1 MDKSERL
8 RVLNALTEHIASGTT
23 ADAGGIMRVPMSDF
37 TCPQLFTQEQDVF
50 FRHTPLCMGLSSEL
64 PEPNTYWSDN
74 ATGIP
79 ILMVRDGEG
88 NFRAYANV
96 CRHRGSKVVPEG
108 SGSKKSFT
116 CPFHA
121 WTYGID
127 GRLLKVYKDSHFGD
141 VSSMNLS
148 LIALPS
154 AELHGT
160 LWVRPTQGDPVDED
174 ECLAGLQ
181 DDLVHWNLSD
191 HPVAGRQV
199 IDARMNWKLG
209 IDSYGE
215 IYHLNILHA
224 STAAKENLGNLQT
237 IDSFN
242 NNLRMVVANQK
253 LNLMR
258 LLMPNMD
265 SWPYRQITST
275 VYFLYPNVIMVL
287 DTFGVDLL
295 RIFPLGESPSRS
307 RTIHTWYI
315 HPNIQ
320 QHFKTHDMSYEDR
333 LRTFRDAVAKEDYV
347 MGEDVQL
354 NAEMGI
360 LSEVLLGR
368 NEGALHHFHN
378 AHRSGV
384 GRDLLPVED
393 VGRSGEAGSDV
404 ESAFS

>member
-1 MDKSERL
+1 
-8 RVLNALTEHIASGTT
+8 
-23 ADAGGIMRVPMSDF
+23 
-37 TCPQLFTQEQDVF
+37 
-50 FRHTPLCMGLSSEL
+50 
-64 PEPNTYWSDN
+64 
-74 ATGIP
+74 
-79 ILMVRDGEG
+79 
-88 NFRAYANV
+88 
-96 CRHRGSKVVPEG
+96 
-108 SGSKKSFT
+108 
-116 CPFHA
+116 
-121 WTYGID
+121 
-127 GRLLKVYKDSHFGD
+127 
-141 VSSMNLS
+141 MNLS

-160 LWVRPTQGDPVDED
+160 LWVRPTQGDPVDEG

-181 DDLVHWNLSD
+181 DDLIHWNLSD
-191 HPVAGRQV
+191 HPVAGTQV

-224 STAAKENLGNLQT
+224 KTAAKENIGNLQT

-258 LLMPNMD
+258 LLMPNMER
-265 SWPYRQITST
+265 WPYRQITST
-275 VYFLYPNVIMVL
+275 VYFLYPNVIMVV

-295 RIFPLGESPSRS
+295 RIFPLEESPSRS

-320 QHFKTHDMSYEDR
+320 QHFETHDMSYEDR
-333 LRTFRDAVAKEDYV
+333 LGTFRDAVAKEDYV

-384 GRDLLPVED
+384 GRELLPVED
-393 VGRSGEAGSDV
+393 A
-404 ESAFS
+404 